1 MTLFQKLRTLF
12 LLPIILLT
20 LATTPKPVDTDS
32 AAFVSQKLF
41 VMEQALAMGQGV
53 TTDGEYFYTAGAATG
68 LHVTYLG
75 KIEIASMTMVA
86 KHLNPLP
93 EVCAE
98 RGNNHIGGI
107 SWYNGKIYASVEG
120 GDVCNACIV
129 VYDPETLEAAGDVYD
144 LPNEI
149 YDDGIPWLAVD
160 PDTGYLY
167 ASQWDH
173 AKIVNVYDVNDG
185 MRFVKAITPTG
196 LGELHRIQGGE
207 FYNGTLYLSQD
218 SKDNGTL
225 KRLLAMD
232 VATGEVTVA
241 AERDVNGDN
250 IEAEGMTFLIK
261 DGVPSLYVLDYN
273 KRVGIFLREYRLTG
287 ESFTVGG

>member
-1 MTLFQKLRTLF
+1 MDALQKIRTLF

-20 LATTPKPVDTDS
+20 LLTTPKPLDTDT
-32 AAFVSQKLF
+32 AAFVSQKVF
-41 VMEQALAMGQGV
+41 VMEQALAMGQGI

-68 LHVTYLG
+68 LRVTYLG
-75 KIEIASMTMVA
+75 KIEIASMNMVA

-93 EVCAE
+93 DVCAD

-129 VYDPETLEAAGDVYD
+129 VFDPQTLDPTGEVYD

-167 ASQWDH
+167 ASQWSH
-173 AKIVNVYDVNDG
+173 AKVVNVYDVNDG
-185 MRFVKAITPTG
+185 MRFVRAIEPTG
-196 LGELHRIQGGE
+196 VGELDRIQGGE
-207 FYNGTLYLSQD
+207 FCGGTLYLSQD

-241 AERDVNGDN
+241 AERDVNSDN
-250 IEAEGMTFLIK
+250 IEAEGMTFLMK
-261 DGVPSLYVLDYN
+261 DGAPSLYVLDYN
-273 KRVGIFLREYRLTG
+273 KAVGIFLREYTIEDLR
-287 ESFTVGG
+287 SQN

>member
-1 MTLFQKLRTLF
+1 MTLFQKIRTFL

-20 LATTPKPVDTDS
+20 MLTTPKAADTDT
-32 AAFVSQKLF
+32 AKFVSQKVF
-41 VMEQALAMGQGV
+41 VMEQALAMGQGI
-53 TTDGEYFYTAGAATG
+53 TTDGEYFYTSGAATG

-98 RGNNHIGGI
+98 RGNNHIGGV
-107 SWYNGKIYASVEG
+107 SYYNGKIYASVEG
-120 GDVCNACIV
+120 GDVCRACIV
-129 VYDPETLEAAGDVYD
+129 VYDPETLTATGEVCD

-149 YDDGIPWLAVD
+149 FDDGIPWLAVD

-173 AKIVNVYDVNDG
+173 ARTVYVYDVNDG
-185 MRFVKAITPTG
+185 MRLVRELPLTG
-196 LGELHRIQGGE
+196 IGELHRIQGGE
-207 FYNGTLYLSQD
+207 FYGGTLYLAQD

-225 KRLLAMD
+225 KRLLALD
-232 VATGEVTVA
+232 TATGEVTVA
-241 AERDVNGDN
+241 AERDVGGDN
-250 IEAEGMTFLIK
+250 IEAEGMTFLTK
-261 DGVPSLYVLDYN
+261 DGRPALYVLDYN
-273 KRVGIFLREYRLTG
+273 KAVGIFLREYLIA
-287 ESFTVGG
+287 E